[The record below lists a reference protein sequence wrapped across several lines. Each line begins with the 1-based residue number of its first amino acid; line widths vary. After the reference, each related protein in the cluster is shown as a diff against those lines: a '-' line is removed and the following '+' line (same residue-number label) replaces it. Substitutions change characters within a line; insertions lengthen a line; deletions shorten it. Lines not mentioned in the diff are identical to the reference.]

1 MHAHMHMR
9 AHTRAY
15 AHMHTVMIAGWMSD
29 ARMASSTCM
38 SKLSR
43 SMDKSVHV
51 GGIHACTCMSKLS
64 RSMDKSVHVCG
75 RPHGRVHVHM
85 HACPRGRPHGRV
97 HVHENISIYMHGLTM

>member
-15 AHMHTVMIAGWMSD
+15 AHMHTVMIAGWISD
-29 ARMASSTCM
+29 ARMASS
-38 SKLSR
+38 
-43 SMDKSVHV
+43 
-51 GGIHACTCMSKLS
+51 TCMSKLS